1 MARRDPPPEIF
12 QEACKY
18 LESQGFKLTLHHF
31 GPKCRVDLGWPD
43 DRRGVRL
50 PEWRIVQIA
59 AEWRK
64 NAQDRGGQPDR

>member
-1 MARRDPPPEIF
+1 MARRDPPPEVF

-18 LESQGFKLTLHHF
+18 LESQGFKLTLHRF